1 MYASPAFTRAL
12 CGAGSDDEQGMQ
24 GKIRSLF
31 LASLAVTSIAASVR
45 AAAPTPG
52 QTPVVAGGHEP
63 PVSSAPPPAGDYL
76 KRMHDRIHAR
86 WVESG
91 AAVTGPAGPR
101 ASRPADGAAAPGA
114 AAAGG
119 HDVTLAIGIRWDGT
133 IAELAV
139 RSSSQSPELDRRA
152 LEITR
157 KSAPF
162 PLPPQDIVSDDGYA
176 HVEWT
181 FSRDARG
188 CAAGAHISR
197 VEDPLDVSLP
207 RLIQSNRVPEAMR
220 RVGGAVAS
228 GSDAPLDRFARLF
241 LARAIPDP
249 VLDVTAAAALAEVGD
264 RSQIDRLRGGLGSRA
279 TATLAAR
286 GLARLGVDVCDA
298 VEPTLASGTR
308 PSREIALDTI
318 RGRAGEGVDVAT
330 CLPALVRVLGDH
342 AQPGSIRLAAL
353 DIIVR
358 HVPSGAKAAIALAM
372 QDKDP
377 AVRGA
382 GIYASVKKGAGRPE
396 MYRLAPMLHD
406 RAVEIR
412 TAASAG
418 IVRAAGDQAL
428 DQLYLLAR
436 ETDPRPGQAVAEEL
450 AQLGSPASA
459 ELLGKML
466 KRNNPPVQ
474 LAAARA
480 LARRKDAAARAQLAE
495 LAADLPG
502 QVRQELQ
509 APASASPAGASA
521 GGPAAAAASPV
532 LEPFEALLRQ
542 RQEHAAAQWIVAHWI
557 ALPPQEGIAAL
568 GTWLGRAAGTR
579 STPDVKSAVAPTPG
593 PAGARTASAL
603 P

>member
-1 MYASPAFTRAL
+1 
-12 CGAGSDDEQGMQ
+12 MQ

-31 LASLAVTSIAASVR
+31 LASLAVTSIAATVR
-45 AAAPTPG
+45 AATPG
-52 QTPVVAGGHEP
+52 QTPVVAGSHEP

-91 AAVTGPAGPR
+91 AAVAGPAGLR
-101 ASRPADGAAAPGA
+101 ASRPADAAPASGNAAAS
-114 AAAGG
+114 GG
-119 HDVTLAIGIRWDGT
+119 QDVTLAIGIRWDGT

-139 RSSSQSPELDRRA
+139 RGSSQSPELDRRA
-152 LEITR
+152 IEITR

-188 CAAGAHISR
+188 CAAGARITR
-197 VEDPLDVSLP
+197 AEDPLDVSLP

-228 GSDAPLDRFARLF
+228 GSDAPLDRFAHLF

-249 VLDVTAAAALAEVGD
+249 VLDVTAAAALAELGD
-264 RSQIDRLRGGLGSRA
+264 RSQIDRLRGGLGSQA
-279 TATLAAR
+279 TAALAAR

-308 PSREIALDTI
+308 PSRELALETI
-318 RGRAGEGVDVAT
+318 RGRAGDGADVSA

-342 AQPGSIRLAAL
+342 TQPAPIRLTAL
-353 DIIVR
+353 DIVVR

-466 KRNNPPVQ
+466 KRNNFPVQ
-474 LAAARA
+474 LAAAHA
-480 LARRKDAAARAQLAE
+480 LARRKDAAARAQIAE
-495 LAADLPG
+495 LGADLPA

-509 APASASPAGASA
+509 APAPASPAGAPPA
-521 GGPAAAAASPV
+521 GTAAAATPV

-542 RQEHAAAQWIVAHWI
+542 RQEHAAAQWIVAHWT
-557 ALPPQEGIAAL
+557 ALPPRESIAAL
-568 GTWLGRAAGTR
+568 GTWLGRAAATR
-579 STPDVKSAVAPTPG
+579 STPAAAPAPG
-593 PAGARTASAL
+593 QAGARTASAL

>member
-1 MYASPAFTRAL
+1 
-12 CGAGSDDEQGMQ
+12 
-24 GKIRSLF
+24 
-31 LASLAVTSIAASVR
+31 
-45 AAAPTPG
+45 
-52 QTPVVAGGHEP
+52 
-63 PVSSAPPPAGDYL
+63 
-76 KRMHDRIHAR
+76 MHDRIHPR
-86 WVESG
+86 WVESA
-91 AAVTGPAGPR
+91 AAVAG
-101 ASRPADGAAAPGA
+101 RPADAAPASGSA
-114 AAAGG
+114 ASGG
-119 HDVTLAIGIRWDGT
+119 QEVTLAIGIRWDGT

-139 RSSSQSPELDRRA
+139 RGSSQSPELDRRA
-152 LEITR
+152 IEITR

-181 FSRDARG
+181 FSRDTRG
-188 CAAGAHISR
+188 CAAGARITR
-197 VEDPLDVSLP
+197 AEDPLDVSLP

-249 VLDVTAAAALAEVGD
+249 VLDVTAAAALAELGD
-264 RSQIDRLRGGLGSRA
+264 RSQIDRLRGGLGSQA
-279 TATLAAR
+279 TAALAAR

-308 PSREIALDTI
+308 PSRELALETI
-318 RGRAGEGVDVAT
+318 RGRAGDGADLTA
-330 CLPALVRVLGDH
+330 CLPPLVRVLGDRT
-342 AQPGSIRLAAL
+342 QPAPIRLTAL
-353 DIIVR
+353 DIVVR

-450 AQLGSPASA
+450 AQLASPASA

-466 KRNNPPVQ
+466 KRNNFPVQ
-474 LAAARA
+474 VAAAHA

-495 LAADLPG
+495 LGADLPA

-509 APASASPAGASA
+509 APASASPPGAPA
-521 GGPAAAAASPV
+521 AVTAAAATPV

-542 RQEHAAAQWIVAHWI
+542 RQEHAAAQWIVAHWT
-557 ALPPQEGIAAL
+557 ALPPREGIAAL
-568 GTWLGRAAGTR
+568 GTWLGRAAVTR
-579 STPDVKSAVAPTPG
+579 STSDPKSAAAPIPG